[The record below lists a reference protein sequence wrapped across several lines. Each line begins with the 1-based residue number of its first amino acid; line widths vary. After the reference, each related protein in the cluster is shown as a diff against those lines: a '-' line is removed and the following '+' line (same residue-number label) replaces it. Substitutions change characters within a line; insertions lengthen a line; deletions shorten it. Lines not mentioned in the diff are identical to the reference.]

1 MATLSLSA
9 FPGHTIQLS
18 LSRWDMR
25 AQNEKR
31 GPAKGQGQGW
41 PNHPHQNLFSDVVPQ
56 SPQGLGNA
64 LANGAQGMA
73 GKLILQIPLTRSIC
87 LSFSLSVGSVAVLI
101 T

>member
-41 PNHPHQNLFSDVVPQ
+41 PK
-56 SPQGLGNA
+56 SPTPEP
-64 LANGAQGMA
+64 
-73 GKLILQIPLTRSIC
+73 IL
-87 LSFSLSVGSVAVLI
+87 
-101 T
+101 